1 MAKNTD
7 PPTPAFLLLV
17 SSIEADRALCL
28 QIAQSAGMEFKTK
41 DRLADALGLLSDPKL
56 GCLFLD
62 APSEAEFLSFESTYR
77 KLQTSGT
84 RVLDGN
90 LIHFLASG
98 SLESVGYIVRSA
110 LFSNCILR
118 TTFDPQEAGAVYGR
132 LVRASARGEIG
143 ILNRLLDQN
152 AEIRKVAPVLSTE
165 KEKCINDVS
174 QFLVDRG
181 FPTRIASRIAT
192 ATDELLMNA
201 IFDAPV
207 DEQGEVMF
215 RKTSRAAEIRLEGKH
230 TVELVIGFDGKYAA
244 VSVVDHFGSLEKK
257 HLTDKITRSYRDGS
271 YQVSDASAGA
281 GLGVFTV
288 FHSGVSLIYS
298 TQPRVRTESVI
309 AFRKTDNVREF
320 KEQFHFLSLMS
331 KVGRP

>member
-1 MAKNTD
+1 VAKKPNAK
-7 PPTPAFLLLV
+7 PTFLLLV
-17 SSIEADRALCL
+17 SSVEADRALC
-28 QIAQSAGMEFKTK
+28 AQVAEAAGMEFRAK
-41 DRLADALGLLSDPKL
+41 DKLADAVGLLGDPGL

-62 APSEAEFLSFESTYR
+62 SPNEADFLAFEKAYR
-77 KLQTSGT
+77 KAQASGV

-98 SLESVGYIVRSA
+98 PLNGVAYIVRSE
-110 LFSNCILR
+110 LFSNCIVR
-118 TTFDPQEAGAVYGR
+118 TSFDPKEAGAVYGR
-132 LVRASARGEIG
+132 LIGACARGETG
-143 ILNRLLDQN
+143 ILGRILDAN
-152 AEIRKVAPVLSTE
+152 AETRRVSPVISTE
-165 KEKCINDVS
+165 KEKCINEVS

-207 DEQGEVMF
+207 DDEGKVIF
-215 RKTSRAAEIRLEGKH
+215 NNTARSAEIKLEGKH
-230 TVELVIGFDGKYAA
+230 TVELMMGFDGKYAA
-244 VSVVDHFGSLEKK
+244 ISVVDHFGSLEKK
-257 HLTDKITRSYRDGS
+257 HLTDKISRSYQDSS
-271 YQVSDASAGA
+271 YKVSDASVGA

-288 FHSGVSLIYS
+288 FHSGVSLIYA
-298 TQPRVRTESVI
+298 THPRVRTESVI

-331 KVGRP
+331 KIVR